1 VERLIETR
9 PFFPT
14 SGFVRAFAAWVALM
28 LTTIATDSIDAVGF
42 WLVPVA
48 IAAGY
53 IVSRGF
59 AKARGQR
66 ELGSAGGTA
75 ARPPWFGLLIT
86 TLTNDDIDA
95 RRFWELTVAL
105 LIGYMLSRGIAK
117 SGTKSRS
124 WDPREDPDLL
134 RRGDGDRD

>member
-1 VERLIETR
+1 M
-9 PFFPT
+9 
-14 SGFVRAFAAWVALM
+14 S
-28 LTTIATDSIDAVGF
+28 
-42 WLVPVA
+42 
-48 IAAGY
+48 
-53 IVSRGF
+53 
-59 AKARGQR
+59 
-66 ELGSAGGTA
+66 SAGGYDAGGGSGSRSGTA
-75 ARPPWFGLLIT
+75 YADRPYAYGRGPGMGMGGGYGRARQSYPIETKPFFLTSEFVLPLLAWFGLLIT

-134 RRGDGDRD
+134 RRGGGDKDD